1 MTIPTQDMRW
11 LILRDTLDASESTVD
26 PIQVIL
32 LLEQGNALVR
42 QLLGEV
48 VHYARAEGHT
58 WADIGK
64 ALGVT
69 KQGAWLR
76 FAGDTTYKGQD

>member
-1 MTIPTQDMRW
+1 MTIPTADLRW
-11 LILRDTLDASESTVD
+11 FILRDTLDASESTSD

-32 LLEQGNALVR
+32 LLEQGSAMVS

-48 VHYARAEGHT
+48 VAFARAEGHT
-58 WADIGK
+58 WEEIGK

-76 FAGDTTYKGQD
+76 FAGSTTHKAQD